1 MKTMLKMTAA
11 ASVLLAVSGC
21 MMEPAGKM
29 ANEQS
34 FANATT
40 DNQIMQVAYLEPGE
54 MLQLLEDRFREEVPT
69 MINFAFDESTLDG
82 EAMGVLRQQAEW
94 IKRWPMVRF
103 KVYGHTDKVGTNAYN
118 DALGM
123 RRARAAVNYLVSQG
137 VPRGRLIAVVS
148 KGETEPLINTEDR
161 ERLNR
166 RTVTMVA
173 GFVKG
178 WRGDDFDGK
187 VAARIYNAYVA
198 GPTSVAAAE

>member
-11 ASVLLAVSGC
+11 ASVLMAVSGC
-21 MMEPAGKM
+21 LLQPAGTM
-29 ANEQS
+29 PNENS
-34 FANATT
+34 FAAATT
-40 DNQIMQVAYLEPGE
+40 ENQLVQVAYLEAGE
-54 MLQLLEDRFREEVPT
+54 MLKLLEDRFRAEVPT

-82 EAMGVLRQQAEW
+82 EAKNILRQQAAW

-103 KVYGHTDKVGTNAYN
+103 KVYGHTDKVGSNAYN
-118 DALGM
+118 NALGM
-123 RRARAAVNYLVSQG
+123 RRARAAVNFLVSEG

-148 KGETEPLINTEDR
+148 RGESEPLVNTEDR

-187 VAARIYNAYVA
+187 VAARVYNAYVA
-198 GPTSVAAAE
+198 GAAE

>member
-11 ASVLLAVSGC
+11 ASVLMAVSGC
-21 MMEPAGKM
+21 LLQPAGTM
-29 ANEQS
+29 PNENS
-34 FANATT
+34 FAAATT
-40 DNQIMQVAYLEPGE
+40 ENQLVQVAYLEAGE
-54 MLQLLEDRFREEVPT
+54 MLKLLEDRFRAEVPT
-69 MINFAFDESTLDG
+69 MINFAFDESVLDG
-82 EAMGVLRQQAEW
+82 EAKNILRQQAAW

-103 KVYGHTDKVGTNAYN
+103 KVYGHTDKVGSNAYN
-118 DALGM
+118 NALGM
-123 RRARAAVNYLVSQG
+123 RRARAAVNFLVSEG

-148 KGETEPLINTEDR
+148 RGESEPLVNTEDR

-187 VAARIYNAYVA
+187 VAARVYNAYVSGA
-198 GPTSVAAAE
+198 TE

>member
-11 ASVLLAVSGC
+11 ASVLMAVSGC
-21 MMEPAGKM
+21 LLQPAGTM
-29 ANEQS
+29 PNENS
-34 FANATT
+34 FAAATT
-40 DNQIMQVAYLEPGE
+40 ENQLVQVAYLEAGE
-54 MLQLLEDRFREEVPT
+54 MLKLLEDRFRAEVPT
-69 MINFAFDESTLDG
+69 MINFAFDESVLDG
-82 EAMGVLRQQAEW
+82 EAKNILRQQAAW

-103 KVYGHTDKVGTNAYN
+103 KVYGHTDKVGSNAYN
-118 DALGM
+118 NALGM
-123 RRARAAVNYLVSQG
+123 RRARAAVNFLVSEG

-148 KGETEPLINTEDR
+148 RGESEPLVNTEDR

-187 VAARIYNAYVA
+187 VAARVYNAYVA
-198 GPTSVAAAE
+198 GAAE

>member
-11 ASVLLAVSGC
+11 ASVLMAVSGC
-21 MMEPAGKM
+21 LLQPAGTM
-29 ANEQS
+29 PNENS
-34 FANATT
+34 FAAATT
-40 DNQIMQVAYLEPGE
+40 ENQLVQVAYLEAGE
-54 MLQLLEDRFREEVPT
+54 MLKLLEDRFRAEVPT

-82 EAMGVLRQQAEW
+82 EAKNILRQQAAW

-103 KVYGHTDKVGTNAYN
+103 KVYGHTDKVGSNAYN
-118 DALGM
+118 NALGM
-123 RRARAAVNYLVSQG
+123 RRARAAVNFLVSEG

-148 KGETEPLINTEDR
+148 RGESEPLVNTEDR

-187 VAARIYNAYVA
+187 VAARVYNAYVA
-198 GPTSVAAAE
+198 GATE

>member
-11 ASVLLAVSGC
+11 ASVLMAVSGC
-21 MMEPAGKM
+21 LLQPAGTM
-29 ANEQS
+29 PNEKS
-34 FANATT
+34 FAAATT
-40 DNQIMQVAYLEPGE
+40 ENQLVQVAYLEAGE
-54 MLQLLEDRFREEVPT
+54 MLKLLEDRFRAEVPT

-82 EAMGVLRQQAEW
+82 EAKNILRQQAAW

-103 KVYGHTDKVGTNAYN
+103 KVYGHTDKVGSNAYN
-118 DALGM
+118 NALGM
-123 RRARAAVNYLVSQG
+123 RRARAAVNFLVSEG

-148 KGETEPLINTEDR
+148 RGESEPLVNTEDR

-187 VAARIYNAYVA
+187 VAARVYNAYVA
-198 GPTSVAAAE
+198 GAAE

>member
-11 ASVLLAVSGC
+11 ASVLMAVSGC
-21 MMEPAGKM
+21 LLQPAGTM
-29 ANEQS
+29 PNENS
-34 FANATT
+34 FAAATT
-40 DNQIMQVAYLEPGE
+40 ENQLVQVAYLEAGE
-54 MLQLLEDRFREEVPT
+54 MLKLLEDRFRAEVPT

-82 EAMGVLRQQAEW
+82 EAKNILRQQAAW

-103 KVYGHTDKVGTNAYN
+103 KVYGHTDKVGSNAYN
-118 DALGM
+118 NALGM
-123 RRARAAVNYLVSQG
+123 RRARAAVNFLVSEG

-148 KGETEPLINTEDR
+148 RGESEPLVNTEDR

-187 VAARIYNAYVA
+187 VAARVYNAYVSGA
-198 GPTSVAAAE
+198 TE